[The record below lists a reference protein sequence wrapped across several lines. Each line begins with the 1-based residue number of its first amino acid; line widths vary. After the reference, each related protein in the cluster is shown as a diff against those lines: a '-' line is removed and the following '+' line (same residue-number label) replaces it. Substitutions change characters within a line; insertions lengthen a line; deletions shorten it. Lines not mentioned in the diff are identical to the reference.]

1 MPVCMEAVVTK
12 MIYTTDY
19 EGMPIRAKSQVII
32 FYMYLINKSNFYIKL
47 MLFYCFFADKSGNET
62 TSDSDGQ

>member
-32 FYMYLINKSNFYIKL
+32 FYMYLIN
-47 MLFYCFFADKSGNET
+47 
-62 TSDSDGQ
+62 

>member
-19 EGMPIRAKSQVII
+19 EGMPIRAKSQVID
-32 FYMYLINKSNFYIKL
+32 FYKYVLN
-47 MLFYCFFADKSGNET
+47 
-62 TSDSDGQ
+62 